1 DSGTADSA
9 TQVARAMRRWKG
21 AEDIDAILAEHGDSF
36 KSRKSGS
43 RVRDPAFT
51 IPLQILGLGQ

>member
-1 DSGTADSA
+1 
-9 TQVARAMRRWKG
+9 MRQWRG

-36 KSRKSGS
+36 KSRKSGN
-43 RVRDPAFT
+43 RVRDPVFT